1 MYFYYKMY
9 TICKLFYNTF
19 ISFQELCM
27 SLRFLP
33 LCPANPVIS
42 ANICYQTLHHIWW
55 EQCQSPLTACLR
67 RVIQIIAGHIPE
79 CSYPNRLIII
89 YKFSFSFHPC
99 FCHPIR
105 HMIFKCLNPPITQIC
120 PC

>member
-79 CSYPNRLIII
+79 CSYPNRLISRPLKSTHLRDIAR
-89 YKFSFSFHPC
+89 K
-99 FCHPIR
+99 
-105 HMIFKCLNPPITQIC
+105 QC
-120 PC
+120 PADFFNK

>member
-42 ANICYQTLHHIWW
+42 ANIYYQTLHHIWW

-89 YKFSFSFHPC
+89 YKFP
-99 FCHPIR
+99 
-105 HMIFKCLNPPITQIC
+105 
-120 PC
+120 

>member
-9 TICKLFYNTF
+9 TICKLFYNTLSPHRSYVYHYTTF
-19 ISFQELCM
+19 LY
-27 SLRFLP
+27 SLP
-33 LCPANPVIS
+33 PANPGIS

-89 YKFSFSFHPC
+89 YKFP
-99 FCHPIR
+99 
-105 HMIFKCLNPPITQIC
+105 
-120 PC
+120 